1 MTTYTSLLLA
11 ATLFLPAGR
20 ASAEHHAQSPLHGAL
35 VQGPHAVGF
44 RTLAIHDASRSRPL
58 TVLVWYPARPDAA
71 GQGMTYTEALLAH
84 LATAP
89 EAERTAR
96 EAQGRQFFAQFGQV
110 DDQAWARLKD
120 TRLHARRDAPPAD
133 GRYPLLI
140 GQLRP
145 LSTNVTNEY
154 LASHG
159 FVVAMTYGSNPQASS
174 AGAGLEIGYR
184 DMEFAIPELRK
195 LPMVDQR
202 RLGALGFSGAGFSQI
217 LLAMRHPDVQAVC
230 DLESA
235 IFDGRM
241 MWPLAGGWGYDV
253 GAMRV
258 PFLHTYSVPLS
269 KLEDRIGDFE
279 KMRYST
285 RYRYLVDAPGIH
297 HWDFATEGM
306 AASTVLGLRAENAA
320 RLRAVFETTNRYVL
334 AFVNAYLKD
343 DAGELAFLKR
353 DPAANGA
360 PAGLATITELPGIRP
375 APTPADF
382 ERMIVDQGPVAAIQ
396 EFDAARARDGQ
407 APLFDQT
414 GLNAMG
420 YRVLRQHA
428 KPEAAIAIFR
438 KVVDLYPASTN
449 AYDSLSEAL
458 EGAGNRAE
466 ALSVAKRG
474 LEMLEKESLTPE
486 RRQQL
491 GDLLRERV
499 KRLQ

>member
-1 MTTYTSLLLA
+1 MTPYTLLA
-11 ATLFLPAGR
+11 LIATLLVPAANPATEQR
-20 ASAEHHAQSPLHGAL
+20 AQSPLHGAL
-35 VQGPHAVGF
+35 VQGPHSVGF
-44 RTLAIHDASRSRPL
+44 RTLAIHDASRARPL
-58 TVLVWYPARPDAA
+58 TVHVWYPARPDAA
-71 GQGMTYTEALLAH
+71 GQGMTYAEAMLAH
-84 LATAP
+84 LASAP

-110 DDQAWARLKD
+110 DDQAWARLKE
-120 TRLHARRDAPPAD
+120 TRLHARRDAPAAD
-133 GRYPLLI
+133 GRFPLLI

-145 LSTNVTNEY
+145 LSTNVTSEY

-159 FVVAMTYGSNPQASS
+159 FVVAMTHGSNPQAPS

-195 LPMVDQR
+195 LPAVDPR
-202 RLGALGFSGAGFSQI
+202 RLGALGFSGAGFSQL

-253 GAMRV
+253 GALRV

-306 AASTVLGLRAENAA
+306 AASTVLGLRAGNAP

-334 AFVNAYLKD
+334 AFFNAYLKD

-360 PAGLATITELPGIRP
+360 PADLATIRELPGIRP
-375 APTPADF
+375 APSPAEF
-382 ERMIVDQGPVAAIQ
+382 ERMIVEKGHAAAMQ

-407 APLFDQT
+407 APLFDQN

-420 YRVLRQHA
+420 YRLLRQQGQQDAAHA
-428 KPEAAIAIFR
+428 VFR
-438 KVVDLYPASTN
+438 KVVDLYPGSTN

-458 EGAGNRAE
+458 EAAGNRTE

-474 LEMLEKESLTPE
+474 LEVLEKEALTPE
-486 RRQQL
+486 RKQQL
-491 GDLLRERV
+491 GDLLRERI